1 LQGRATFDSPVDNL
15 VKTLDKAV
23 DLQIARETEGT
34 LLLVD
39 DNPMVLRWLKRYL
52 EGGRHKVVA
61 CTSAHEALKLIA
73 EHAVHVVVS
82 DISMPEMSGLELLQQ
97 VRELDADLPVIL
109 LTGVPSI
116 DSAASAVEYG
126 AFMYLMK
133 PVTPDVLA
141 IAIERASRCYLQSK
155 RRRENLAI
163 LGINDEASQLSSLE
177 RAFESSLSALWL
189 AYQPIV
195 SFAAKEAFA
204 YEALLRSDNDALN
217 SPEAM
222 LHAAERL
229 GVLNK
234 LGRAVRGRA
243 ADSFDSLPEN
253 AVLFVNLHPQDL
265 MDIRLLDDHS
275 ELAPFA
281 SRIVLE
287 ITEHCGLS
295 KFDSLPEKVRT
306 LRNLG
311 FRIAVDDL
319 GAGHSGLANV
329 ALLEPEFIKL
339 DMALVRNIDQSN
351 VKQKLVASLVSLST
365 AMGHS
370 IIAEGVETEA
380 ECETLLGLGCD
391 LLQGYFFARPEREL
405 PQIRWHHQGPSVVS
419 ADPETSSSGAASH
432 ARLIAAEVAS

>member
-1 LQGRATFDSPVDNL
+1 MQDRTTLDSCVDNL

-23 DLQIARETEGT
+23 DLQVTRESEGA

-52 EGGRHKVVA
+52 EGGHRNVVA
-61 CTSAHEALKLIA
+61 CTSAHDALKFVA
-73 EHAVHVVVS
+73 EHNVHVVVS

-97 VRELDADLPVIL
+97 IRELDADLPVIL

-141 IAIERASRCYLQSK
+141 ITIERASRCYMQAK
-155 RRRENLAI
+155 QRRDHLAWI
-163 LGINDEASQLSSLE
+163 GITDETSQLSTLE
-177 RAFESSLSALWL
+177 FAFETSLSALWL

-195 SFAAKEAFA
+195 SFSAKEAFA

-217 SPEAM
+217 SPEAI

-243 ADSFDSLPEN
+243 ADSFGCLPKN
-253 AVLFVNLHPQDL
+253 AALFVNLHPQDL
-265 MDIRLLDDHS
+265 MDTQLLDDKS
-275 ELAPFA
+275 DLAPFA

-295 KFDSLPEKVRT
+295 KFESLPEKLRT

-351 VKQKLVASLVSLST
+351 VKQKLVSSLVSLST

-391 LLQGYFFARPEREL
+391 LLQGYLFARPEREL
-405 PQIRWHHQGPSVVS
+405 PPIRWHHQGPSVVS
-419 ADPETSSSGAASH
+419 ANRETNSSGAASH
-432 ARLIAAEVAS
+432 ARLIASNLAS